1 MDYRQLF
8 SIIRLPYK
16 PNKKSQPA
24 LPWWVK
30 IVTVNPEC
38 VYYFGP
44 FDSQSEAIASQ
55 SGYMEDLTA
64 EKATGISIEI
74 KQDRPKLLTISDF

>member
-1 MDYRQLF
+1 MNYRQLF
-8 SIIRLPYK
+8 SIIRLPFK
-16 PNKKSQPA
+16 PERRTKLE

-30 IVTVNPEC
+30 IVTVKPEC
-38 VYYFGP
+38 IYYFGP

-74 KQDRPKLLTISDF
+74 KQDRPQLLTISD